1 MSKIDL
7 SVEVRDDLI
16 VVMQHSPEF
25 FAVYA
30 MAPNEP
36 QLKLQSRSK
45 TDDHALLAQAWQS
58 ANQKARELG
67 WIV

>member
-7 SVEVRDDLI
+7 SVEVRDHLI

-25 FAVYA
+25 VAVYA
-30 MAPNEP
+30 MAPDEP

-45 TDDHALLAQAWQS
+45 THDQTLLAQAWQS

>member
-30 MAPNEP
+30 MAPDEP

-45 TDDHALLAQAWQS
+45 TDDQTLLAQAWQS

>member
-1 MSKIDL
+1 
-7 SVEVRDDLI
+7 
-16 VVMQHSPEF
+16 
-25 FAVYA
+25 
-30 MAPNEP
+30 MAPDKP